1 MYLFIHLIFL
11 HKLLAED
18 IVTEY
23 WFPSNKIREGDF
35 LTIIFFFRGGGVC
48 TQTKFSFKKFSV
60 NFGNVDK
67 Y

>member
-11 HKLLAED
+11 HELLAED

-23 WFPSNKIREGDF
+23 WFPSNKVREGDF
-35 LTIIFFFRGGGVC
+35 LTIIFFLGE
-48 TQTKFSFKKFSV
+48 TKFSFKKFFV